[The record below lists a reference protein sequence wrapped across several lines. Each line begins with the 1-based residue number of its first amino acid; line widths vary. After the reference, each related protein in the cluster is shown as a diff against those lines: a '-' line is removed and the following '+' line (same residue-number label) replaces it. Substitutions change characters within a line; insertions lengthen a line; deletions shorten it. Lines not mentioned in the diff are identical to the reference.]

1 MKLLRYGPMGHEKP
15 GLLDKDGAIRD
26 LSQHVADIGPDALAP
41 AELARLAK
49 LDPAALP
56 RVSGTPRLGI
66 PVGGIRKFLAVG
78 LNYRSHL
85 GDRKPPAQPEIFY
98 KPITALQHPDE
109 AMFSSMP
116 QSALDHVDVDHV
128 SKLHHLAS
136 LLTELAKRTPVEE
149 DEVMASDDAQR
160 ETEFAEIE
168 LARIEDAEDHPGVLA
183 PFGCPDCGGTLWE
196 LREGNLVRFRCRV
209 GHAWT
214 SEALLARQ
222 AETLDAAL
230 WTALRALEESSSLS
244 QQLAERARS
253 RGNLQ
258 VAERLA
264 DNATLASRRADIIRD
279 VLVSERAPTPD
290 DDDEMRVSSRDVAT
304 RARREQHRATG
315 SD

>member
-1 MKLLRYGPMGHEKP
+1 MFRSAALAYGRRVIGVILSGNLDDGTS
-15 GLLDKDGAIRD
+15 GLLAIKR
-26 LSQHVADIGPDALAP
+26 
-41 AELARLAK
+41 R
-49 LDPAALP
+49 
-56 RVSGTPRLGI
+56 
-66 PVGGIRKFLAVG
+66 GGIAVV
-78 LNYRSHL
+78 
-85 GDRKPPAQPEIFY
+85 
-98 KPITALQHPDE
+98 QHPDE

-160 ETEFAEIE
+160 ETEFAEID

-253 RGNLQ
+253 RGNSQ

-279 VLVSERAPTPD
+279 VLVSERVPMPD
-290 DDDEMRVSSRDVAT
+290 DDDETRVSSRDVAT